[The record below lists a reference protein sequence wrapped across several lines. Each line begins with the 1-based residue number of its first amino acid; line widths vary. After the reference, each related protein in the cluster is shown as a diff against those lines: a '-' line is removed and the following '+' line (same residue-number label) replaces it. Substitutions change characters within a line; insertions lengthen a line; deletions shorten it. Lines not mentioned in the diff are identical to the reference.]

1 MKNVIAR
8 FWALVVLVFLLIPGV
23 KASGQTP
30 NPQSP
35 PDELSVKQARHA
47 LISASR
53 YAAAYQFHHATFS
66 FPYFVVNPSSIVLA
80 PDSIEFDA
88 TSKKKETKHFSIG
101 LKDLKKVTSSC
112 NRNFCSLETP
122 AGTIQD
128 KQAVQYDLLFGWDP
142 YGPDVPLCNIAKN
155 AGECSQ
161 AAAWFASALNSL
173 HAFAN
178 SHPADTRDFHQ
189 QAASWSALAAK
200 PPLPEEVRLRRL
212 LAEDAV
218 KNKKPVEALNEYEIG
233 LEFYPTWP
241 EGHFNA
247 ALIAAELGDLA
258 NAVEHMQAYLELVPN
273 APDAQAA
280 RDQLAIWQHKAGQ

>member
-1 MKNVIAR
+1 MKNIPRSFILFAGLLL
-8 FWALVVLVFLLIPGV
+8 ALLPAQ
-23 KASGQTP
+23 KATGQTP

-53 YAAAYQFHHATFS
+53 HAAAYQFHHATFS
-66 FPYFVVNPSSIVLA
+66 FPYFVVNPSSIVIAL
-80 PDSIEFDA
+80 DSIEFDA
-88 TSKKKETKHFSIG
+88 TSKKKETKHFSIN
-101 LKDLKKVTSSC
+101 LKNLNKVTSQC
-112 NRNFCSLETP
+112 NTGFCSLDTP
-122 AGTIQD
+122 SGTIQD

-142 YGPDVPLCNIAKN
+142 YGPEVPLCRDAKDT
-155 AGECSQ
+155 EYCHQS
-161 AAAWFASALNSL
+161 AAWFASALNSL

-189 QAASWSALAAK
+189 QAASWRALTAK
-200 PPLPEEVRLRRL
+200 PPLPEQVRLRRL

-218 KNKKPVEALNEYEIG
+218 KNQKPVEALNEYEIG